1 MSISFASM
9 LSQART
15 TYPDVNSWLVQLDP
29 AQLPK
34 SERGFYETALS
45 HAFDC
50 PGFVPSVSLDCDG
63 PRADFRGSFAAQGSR
78 AVSPKLRLTTDEAS
92 SLLSGL
98 VQANLSTMRKTAKKG
113 DMPILN
119 GIRTGKVR
127 SERLDPDE
135 HWQTW
140 RELKAQISKNG
151 VAKGDCEDLSS
162 AIAAELIFNG
172 VPARTYVYKSG
183 PKLYHVVIKTEPWG
197 LLDPSR
203 AAGMEGNG

>member
-1 MSISFASM
+1 M

-15 TYPDVNSWLVQLDP
+15 TYPDVGAWLVQIDP
-29 AQLPK
+29 ADLPK

-50 PGFVPSVSLDCDG
+50 PGFVPSVSLGYDG
-63 PRADFRGSFAAQGSR
+63 PRATFRGSFAVQGSR
-78 AVSPKLRLTTDEAS
+78 AVSPKLRLSTEEAS

-98 VQANLSTMRKTAKKG
+98 VAANLSTMRRTAKKG

-119 GIRTGKVR
+119 GIRQGTVR
-127 SERLDPDE
+127 YERLDPDE

-140 RELKAQISKNG
+140 RELKAQLDKGG

-162 AIAAELIFNG
+162 AIAAELLFNG

-183 PKLYHVVIKTEPWG
+183 PKLYHVVIHTKPWG